1 MTSEGRNSTVE
12 SRTSVL
18 VVDDDPQQCAIL
30 ERHLGKAGH
39 TVLTATSMR
48 DAIGAFESARPD
60 VVITDLYL
68 GQDDGLRLVEAVHER
83 DPDCPVLV
91 ITGHPEMTSA
101 IEAVRLGVF
110 AYLRKP
116 LQLEQLVDRLS
127 EALLLRK
134 TVGLRNQALELA
146 GLNDASIRSLDT
158 LRDTFDEALSQLFM
172 VYQPI
177 VQVSNQTVYGYEAL
191 VRSKCKACPH
201 PGALFDAAQR
211 LQRIMDLGKEIRRL
225 APAPFP
231 HGESLLFLNLHTQD
245 LNDPTL
251 LDPNSALAAMAQNTV
266 LEITERASL
275 DDVPDAISK
284 IRALRDLGF
293 RIAVDDLGAGY
304 AGLTS
309 FVTLEPDIVK
319 LDMSLIRDVDTSTKK
334 QKLVSALVEVCR
346 DLGPMVVA
354 EGVETTTERDTLLGL
369 GCDLLQGYLY
379 AKPSPEIPE
388 VRW

>member
-1 MTSEGRNSTVE
+1 MTVDAERTDGGRG
-12 SRTSVL
+12 SVL
-18 VVDDDPQQCAIL
+18 VIDDDPQQCAVL
-30 ERHLGKAGH
+30 ERHLGKSGY
-39 TVLTATSMR
+39 TVTLATDAR
-48 DAIGAFESARPD
+48 RAIGAFEEARPD

-68 GQDDGLRLVEAVHER
+68 GKDDGLRLVESIHER

-91 ITGHPEMTSA
+91 MTGHPEMTSA

-116 LQLEQLVDRLS
+116 LELPALVDRLQ
-127 EALLLRK
+127 EALLLRRM
-134 TVGLRNQALELA
+134 VSLRNQALELA
-146 GLNDASIRSLDT
+146 GLTDASMRALDSLRT
-158 LRDTFDEALSQLFM
+158 TFEDALSQLFM

-177 VQVSNQTVYGYEAL
+177 VNVTSRSIVGYEAL
-191 VRSKCKACPH
+191 VRSRCRECPH
-201 PGALFDAAQR
+201 PGALFDAAQK
-211 LQRIMDLGKEIRRL
+211 LQRIMDLGREIRRI

-231 HGESLLFLNLHTQD
+231 RGEALLFLNLHTQD

-251 LDPNSALAAMAQNTV
+251 LDATAPLAAIAQHTV
-266 LEITERASL
+266 LEITERAAL
-275 DDVPDAISK
+275 DDVPDAMAK
-284 IRALRDLGF
+284 VRALRDLGF

-346 DLGPMVVA
+346 DLGPMVVG
-354 EGVETTTERDTLLGL
+354 EGVETESERDMLMTL
-369 GCDLLQGYLY
+369 GCEVQQGYLY
-379 AKPSPEIPE
+379 ARPAAEIPE

>member
-1 MTSEGRNSTVE
+1 MTTEGRPSMTE

-30 ERHLGKAGH
+30 ERHLTKAGH
-39 TVLTATSMR
+39 TVVTATSTR
-48 DAIGAFESARPD
+48 DAISAFESARPD

-68 GQDDGLRLVEAVHER
+68 GQDDGLKLVEAVHER

-91 ITGHPEMTSA
+91 ITGHPEMTTA

-134 TVGLRNQALELA
+134 MVGLRNQALELA
-146 GLNDASIRSLDT
+146 GLNDDSIRSLDT
-158 LRDTFDEALSQLFM
+158 LRDTFDDALSQLFM

-177 VQVSNQTVYGYEAL
+177 VQVSNQTVYGFEAL

-201 PGALFDAAQR
+201 PGALFDAAQK

-231 HGESLLFLNLHTQD
+231 RGETLLFLNLHTQD

-251 LDPNSALAAMAQNTV
+251 LDPNSVLAGMAQHTV

-346 DLGPMVVA
+346 DLGPLVVA
-354 EGVETTTERDTLLGL
+354 EGVETVTERDTLLGL

-379 AKPSPEIPE
+379 AKPSAEIPE